1 MDQLIKGFKARVLVT
16 TVEENFDNF
25 ASKVPPNDMVYCH
38 KVGFELLDGTP
49 YSGQVCATK
58 PDAPFKEE
66 DLLDIE
72 IKSFT
77 KGIYTFDIH
86 KITPGQ
92 PYKEPV
98 PDIYTCGKE
107 TATKQ
112 PERPISVYLN
122 GTPGEVALR
131 YAVNLHQYRITPSD
145 DEAVIKTATKFKEF
159 LLSNTQ

>member
-16 TVEENFDNF
+16 AIEENFDNF

-38 KVGFELLDGTP
+38 KVNFELLDGTP
-49 YSGQVCATK
+49 YLGQVCATK

-86 KITPGQ
+86 KITPAQ
-92 PYKEPV
+92 PYKEP
-98 PDIYTCGKE
+98 DLYTRGKE
-107 TATKQ
+107 TPVKQ

-145 DEAVIKTATKFKEF
+145 DATVLKTAAAFKEF